1 MDSKRLKL
9 LTKFLER
16 VFQSTHS
23 ISSVEM
29 VSEQTVKVNWAQNN
43 IRDAVTYNYSNI
55 YQFDQ
60 KKKEI
65 GRKLNDFPI
74 QVQSNIA
81 VYSPGRSLK
90 AVVQSVQDKTK
101 TKTFSVIE
109 VYKGEDILSQVNLQE
124 MHEKILNDPI
134 VGSAIVW
141 NRQET
146 KFLYIA
152 QVKAKPTKS
161 YFEVEEDKDLEDV
174 KRTYNL
180 DSDFGE
186 GMNGVTK
193 AHLFEYDVKSQTLSQ
208 IEIPEDI
215 FPSNPQYLDES
226 GESIILQGYKI
237 HPEKK
242 YGILHCFNRQSD
254 IYLLQNLNRN
264 QLYPKP
270 PKDSQDAKKENA
282 SDEKKQI
289 NFKIISQ
296 DEVSF
301 KPIVSPDGQK
311 IAYFGAPL
319 SPPHL
324 NYMGMKI
331 INTQDWSVEEILP
344 IRKENLTEQQGE
356 FMGICGFYD
365 DLENFFWL
373 NDSNHFILTTI
384 VGHSLGTFLVN
395 TKTKQIRR
403 FAVNKTE
410 SDEFQVIDYN
420 EKFNTLFA
428 THVNMTG
435 PPQLAF
441 LKNLDLSKD
450 LDEIVKSADWQ
461 YISLNQGSSSIFPSL
476 QDFALKYF
484 EEQIIR
490 SGESTACLWRIK
502 QFDKE
507 AIPKELKELYD
518 NNERLNPL
526 NYSDQERPLL
536 VFIHGGPHSSS
547 TGLFS
552 ISHLYFLLQGYTILL
567 PNYTGSAGYGQNYIN
582 KLLKNIGEIDAKEIL
597 NMMDQ
602 VIEKKLCDPKKII
615 TMGGSYGGYMTGIL
629 STRHHERFI
638 CAVMRNPVVNI
649 PYLLNATDIPDW
661 CLAECF
667 GKNMTWNLTGE
678 DYKTMFEFSPM
689 SQPNKLPTLNLLGAK
704 DRRVPYQQSIAYHAQ
719 SVFNGTEIETYIYP
733 ESDHAL
739 RESLSTIVDSLIK
752 QIAFLEKHLLK

>member
-16 VFQSTHS
+16 VFQSSHS
-23 ISSVEM
+23 INSVEM
-29 VSEQTVKVNWAQNN
+29 ISDKTVKVNWAQHN
-43 IRDAVTYNYSNI
+43 IRDSVTYNYSNL
-55 YQFDQ
+55 YDFDQ
-60 KKKEI
+60 NKREI
-65 GRKLNDFPI
+65 GKKLNDFPI
-74 QVQSNIA
+74 QVQKNIS
-81 VYSPGRSLK
+81 VYSPERSLK
-90 AVVQSVQDKTK
+90 AVIQSVQDKTK
-101 TKTFSVIE
+101 TKNFSVIE
-109 VYKGEDILSQVNLQE
+109 IYKGEDIVSQVNLQE
-124 MHEKILNDPI
+124 MHEKILDDPI
-134 VGSAIVW
+134 VGNAIVW
-141 NRQET
+141 NKKET

-152 QVKAKPTKS
+152 QVKAKPTKN
-161 YFEVEEDKDLEDV
+161 YFEVEEDKDLDDV
-174 KRTYNL
+174 NRTYNL

-186 GMNGVTK
+186 GMNGITK
-193 AHLFEYDVKSQTLSQ
+193 AHLFEYNIESQTLSQ
-208 IEIPEDI
+208 IEIPENI

-226 GESIILQGYKI
+226 GESIILQGYKL
-237 HPEKK
+237 HPEFR

-254 IYLLQNLNRN
+254 IFLLQNLNRN

-270 PKDSQDAKKENA
+270 AKNSSDAKNDTA
-282 SDEKKQI
+282 SDEKKQL
-289 NFKIISQ
+289 NFKVISQ

-301 KPIVSPDGQK
+301 KPMVSPDGQK

-331 INTQDWSVEEILP
+331 INTQDWSIEEIIP
-344 IRKENLTEQQGE
+344 IRKENLTESGE

-365 DLENFFWL
+365 DLKNFFWL
-373 NDSNHFILTTI
+373 KDSIHFVLTTI

-395 TKTKQIRR
+395 SKTKQIRR

-420 EKFNTLFA
+420 NKFNTLFA
-428 THVNMTG
+428 THTNMAG

-441 LKNLDLSKD
+441 LKNLDLSKG
-450 LDEIVKSADWQ
+450 LDEIVQSADWQ
-461 YISLNQGSSSIFPSL
+461 YITLSQGSSSIFPSL
-476 QDFALKYF
+476 QEFALKYF
-484 EEQIIR
+484 EEQVIR

-507 AIPKELKELYD
+507 FIPKELKELYE
-518 NNERLNPL
+518 NNDKLNPL
-526 NYSDQERPLL
+526 NNSDQDRPLI

-547 TGLFS
+547 TGLFA

-597 NMMDQ
+597 NMIDQ
-602 VIEKKLCDPKKII
+602 VIEKKLCDPKKAI

-629 STRHHERFI
+629 STRYHERFI

-667 GKNMTWNLTGE
+667 GKKMTWNLTGE

-689 SQPNKLPTLNLLGAK
+689 SQPNKLPILNLLGAK

-719 SVFNGTEIETYIYP
+719 SIYNGTEIETYIYP

-739 RESLSTIVDSLIK
+739 RESLPTIVDSLIK
-752 QIAFLEKHLLK
+752 QISFLEKHLLK